1 MPKGGLAGHL
11 ETWLRFTVAV
21 RSGAN
26 ETGTKRRIYEKEEK
40 EKRDKKRRERIRE
53 GEEWCMVVVVVVDD
67 GASGEIDYRRCCCST
82 ACTICLRVTACM
94 RSGVQRDP

>member
-1 MPKGGLAGHL
+1 
-11 ETWLRFTVAV
+11 
-21 RSGAN
+21 
-26 ETGTKRRIYEKEEK
+26 
-40 EKRDKKRRERIRE
+40 
-53 GEEWCMVVVVVVDD
+53 VVVVVVDD